1 MDNKMFRLQQDLAV
15 VLLKIKEESSEEEM
29 IKIVLD
35 FVNTLMNVRTGEKY
49 EQTYVPQVGSTN
61 QH

>member
-35 FVNTLMNVRTGEKY
+35 FVNTLMNVRIGEKY

>member
-49 EQTYVPQVGSTN
+49 EQAYVSQVGSAN

>member
-15 VLLKIKEESSEEEM
+15 ILLKIKQESSEDEM

-35 FVNTLMNVRTGEKY
+35 FVNTLTDIRTGEKY
-49 EQTYVPQVGSTN
+49 EQAHVPKVGSP
-61 QH
+61 HEH

>member
-15 VLLKIKEESSEEEM
+15 VLLKIKEESSEDEM

-35 FVNTLMNVRTGEKY
+35 FVNTLMHVKTGEKY
-49 EQTYVPQVGSTN
+49 EQAYVPQVGSTN

>member
-15 VLLKIKEESSEEEM
+15 VLLKIKEESSEDEM

-35 FVNTLMNVRTGEKY
+35 FVNTLTNVRTGEKY
-49 EQTYVPQVGSTN
+49 EQAYVSQVGSTN